1 MMQEKFEFVVT
12 GNVCS
17 SLIKLLFLSLY
28 HSGGFSFPVLIFSLV
43 FKDYMH
49 FKNSL
54 VLVVENP
61 PN

>member
-1 MMQEKFEFVVT
+1 MMQEKFEFAVT

-54 VLVVENP
+54 V
-61 PN
+61 